1 MLRSTPLHFIQAMT
15 LIIEAMTLLVN
26 ENTKL
31 LYAVVTLKLLQG
43 HLEKNVS
50 DKSYFH
56 FYSVAE
62 HDIIHVTW

>member
-1 MLRSTPLHFIQAMT
+1 MT
-15 LIIEAMTLLVN
+15 LINEAMTLLVN

-31 LYAVVTLKLLQG
+31 LAVVTLKLLQG